1 MKLSRLSCALLGA
14 AFLCAI
20 PVLAGNTIKK
30 SLHLTDTVSVHGV
43 TLSPGDYKVE
53 WTTPGP
59 NVQVNILEGHDTVA
73 TVPAQVVPVAA
84 QNGQD
89 GYGLKAGKTGK
100 AETLTEL
107 FFSGEKY
114 HLAIGNSATSSG
126 KQASRSGS

>member
-14 AFLCAI
+14 SFLCAI
-20 PVLAGNTIKK
+20 PALAGNTIKK

-59 NVQVNILEGHDTVA
+59 NVQLNIMEGHDTVA
-73 TVPAQVVPVAA
+73 TVPAHVVPVAT
-84 QNGQD
+84 QNYQD
-89 GYGLKAGKTGK
+89 GYGLKAGKNGK
-100 AETLTEL
+100 TETLTEV

-114 HLAIGNSATSSG
+114 HLDIGNSASSSAKQISSSG
-126 KQASRSGS
+126 S

>member
-1 MKLSRLSCALLGA
+1 MKVSRLSCALLGA

-20 PVLAGNTIKK
+20 PVLAGSTIKK
-30 SLHLTDTVSVHGV
+30 SLHLTNTVNVHGV

-73 TVPAQVVPVAA
+73 TVPAQVIPVAT
-84 QNGQD
+84 QNEQD
-89 GYGLKAGKTGK
+89 GYGLKAAKNGK

-114 HLAIGNSATSSG
+114 HLAIGNSTLPSA
-126 KQASRSGS
+126 KQSSRSGS

>member
-1 MKLSRLSCALLGA
+1 MKVLRLTCALLGA

-20 PVLAGNTIKK
+20 PALPGNTIKK

-73 TVPAQVVPVAA
+73 TVPAHVVPVATS
-84 QNGQD
+84 NGQD
-89 GYGLKAGKTGK
+89 GYVVNPGKNGK
-100 AETLTEL
+100 SETLTEL
-107 FFSGEKY
+107 FFTGEKY
-114 HLAIGNSATSSG
+114 HLAIGNSAASSA